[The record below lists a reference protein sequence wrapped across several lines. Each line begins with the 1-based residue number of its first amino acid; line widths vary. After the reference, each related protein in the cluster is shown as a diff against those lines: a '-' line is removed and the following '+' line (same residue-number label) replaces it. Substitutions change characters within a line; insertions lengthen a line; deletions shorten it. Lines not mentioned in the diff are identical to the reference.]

1 LFSSSENLHSH
12 FNKKL
17 QAFPFL
23 VRDFRLGFLT
33 MLLKSSSNPALNS
46 WFQQQSLIGISS
58 PEPDFIHRNLR
69 SPTISLY
76 SSSSLNELP
85 KKIIRASSES
95 DLIGLSKP
103 KRRNSLN
110 SSNCLISSMVV
121 EEDVEAEDSETR
133 GLLFSSSGLD
143 GDEGCRVQAMVDGS
157 GGGDGGRKICGG
169 GGGNGDYYGSDG
181 TDLYYQNMIESNPA
195 NSLILANYAKYLK
208 EIRGDFVKAE
218 EFCSRAIL
226 ANPSDGN
233 ALSMYA
239 DLIWETQRD
248 SSRAQNDEEREAVSE
263 MNVAASPGF
272 FQEASQFP
280 IAAAS

>member
-1 LFSSSENLHSH
+1 
-12 FNKKL
+12 
-17 QAFPFL
+17 
-23 VRDFRLGFLT
+23 

-46 WFQQQSLIGISS
+46 WFQQQAPIGIPS
-58 PEPDFIHRNLR
+58 PEPDFIHRNSR

-76 SSSSLNELP
+76 SSSLLNDSP

-95 DLIGLSKP
+95 DLIGLTKP
-103 KRRNSLN
+103 KRRSSLN
-110 SSNCLISSMVV
+110 SSNRLISSMVV
-121 EEDVEAEDSETR
+121 EEDVEAEESETK

-143 GDEGCRVQAMVDGS
+143 GDEGCRVHAMVDGS

-169 GGGNGDYYGSDG
+169 GGGNGDYYGSDA
-181 TDLYYQNMIESNPA
+181 TDVYYQNMIESNPG

-208 EIRGDFVKAE
+208 EVRCDFVKAE

-239 DLIWETQRD
+239 DLIWETQKD
-248 SSRAQNDEEREAVSE
+248 SSRAQSYFDQAVKASPDDCYVMASYARFLWDADEEDEEEHEAVSN
-263 MNVAASPGF
+263 MNITAPPGF
-272 FQEASQFP
+272 FQEASQQFP

>member
-1 LFSSSENLHSH
+1 
-12 FNKKL
+12 
-17 QAFPFL
+17 
-23 VRDFRLGFLT
+23 

-248 SSRAQNDEEREAVSE
+248 SSRAQSYFDQAVKAAPDDCYVMASYARFLWDADEQEDDEEREAVSE